1 MNVGSATSS
10 NPYGELGLGLR
21 EAAPQAEMG
30 QGDFLRLMTT
40 QLQHQD
46 PFKPMESGEFL
57 GQIAQFSTVSGIQ
70 GMQESLDTLAAA
82 LSSNQTLQAA
92 SLVGRGVMVPSDSA
106 WLAAEGSME
115 AGAEL
120 PYSGTLVVEIRDSA
134 GQVVD
139 RVDLGAHPA
148 GVARFSW
155 DGTNAAGERL
165 PEGPYL
171 MTAVL
176 VNGGEAE
183 QVQTLGSGTVN
194 SVSMGSG
201 GLLLNLNGMAPV
213 QLSAVRQ
220 IL

>member
-1 MNVGSATSS
+1 MNVGSTTS

-21 EAAPQAEMG
+21 PTAPESEMG
-30 QGDFLRLMTT
+30 QADFLRLMTT
-40 QLQHQD
+40 QLQYQD

-70 GMQESLDTLAAA
+70 GMQESLDGLAAA

-92 SLVGRGVMVPSDSA
+92 SLVGRGVMVPSSAA
-106 WLAAEGSME
+106 WLGSEGKLE

-120 PYSGTLVVEIRDSA
+120 PFSGRLVVEISDAA

-139 RVDLGAHPA
+139 RLDLGAQPA

-155 DGTNAAGERL
+155 DGQSADGKRPGEGAYSINA
-165 PEGPYL
+165 
-171 MTAVL
+171 ML
-176 VNGGEAE
+176 VGADGVAE
-183 QVQTLGSGTVN
+183 QVQPLAAGTVN
-194 SVSMGSG
+194 SVSMGASG
-201 GLLLNLNGMAPV
+201 LVLNLNGMDPIP
-213 QLSAVRQ
+213 LSAVRQ